1 MCVYSLLS
9 LWVYTGG
16 LSTYHLILKKPTTRC
31 QGGFISFFFKDDKC
45 IDINIFLVPMAT
57 IFKRGMELAFLL
69 PHVVLFILDISNLLC
84 ALALG

>member
-1 MCVYSLLS
+1 
-9 LWVYTGG
+9 
-16 LSTYHLILKKPTTRC
+16 
-31 QGGFISFFFKDDKC
+31 
-45 IDINIFLVPMAT
+45 LVPMAT